1 MKGEIRFTGNAA
13 ARSAVSGAAL
23 LAVVAFAAVCLAC
36 HYLGGQAWVPILD
49 SANLAFHEAGHPL
62 LGFFSERL
70 AVYGGTLFQLAFPA
84 AVAWHFQR
92 RGQAAGFAAALVWLG
107 ENLLNVARYMADA
120 RTQILPLVGGG
131 EHDWTEILGRWGLL
145 QADTRLAGLLRF
157 AASLL
162 IVGACLWLHRQRI
175 RNRGDGVRP
184 GATKRQTDRKA

>member
-13 ARSAVSGAAL
+13 ARGAVSGAAL
-23 LAVVAFAAVCLAC
+23 LAVVAFAIACLAC

-184 GATKRQTDRKA
+184 GAAKRETDRQA